1 MVSLDYMC
9 YVKITA
15 TLGPGRLF
23 FSAVIIFPD
32 EVK

>member
-15 TLGPGRLF
+15 TLAG
-23 FSAVIIFPD
+23 AVIFFCRD
-32 EVK
+32 YLSR